1 MFFLAI
7 PVILETIST
16 VVVGT
21 IAAKAASDLYDKVT
35 ATESNDND
43 KYTEEN

>member
-7 PVILETIST
+7 PAILETFAT
-16 VVVGT
+16 VLVGT

-35 ATESNDND
+35 ATESTKQKKDED
-43 KYTEEN
+43 